1 MLFVRQIDVNAIDL
15 ISGTI
20 TTTITMSFKVQT
32 TPIIRSSIS
41 KQIAEQLREAIVS
54 GRFKIGDRLPTEDE
68 LAQRYGVS
76 RPSVREALKRLA
88 AQNLVRA
95 RRGPSGGNFVVQPS
109 YEELAGSLSGAATLL
124 VGMGA
129 LDIVEI
135 IDARRI
141 LQGGCLEHAVKN
153 ATAAH
158 IADIQTALER
168 QRAPKISDEAFCQA
182 DVAFHRALVDSAGN
196 GMVRFVMYTV
206 IEALIPVT
214 NMIVTVVRER
224 SDIISLHEEMLQHL
238 IDRNSVLLNQS
249 MNKLLDYLLGKFEL
263 ASQR

>member
-1 MLFVRQIDVNAIDL
+1 
-15 ISGTI
+15 
-20 TTTITMSFKVQT
+20 VQT
-32 TPIIRSSIS
+32 TLINKSSIS

-54 GRFKIGDRLPTEDE
+54 GRFKIGERLPTEDE

-95 RRGPSGGNFVVQPS
+95 RRGPTGGNFVVQPS

-153 ATAAH
+153 ATASQ
-158 IADIQTALER
+158 IADIESALER
-168 QRAPKISDEAFCQA
+168 QKDPAINDEAFCQA

-214 NMIVTVVRER
+214 NMVVSVVRER
-224 SDIISLHEEMLQHL
+224 SDIISLHEQMLQHL
-238 IDRNSVLLNQS
+238 TDRNQLLLIQS
-249 MNKLLDYLLGKFEL
+249 MNSLLDYLLEKFEL